1 MTHETLALG
10 LAAVLWTAAA
20 VQEKPKK
27 DAAALPKKGDP
38 VVLEGCLRGGALESA
53 EVAAEDSDVPVA
65 SGLTF
70 RVTGNK
76 SLLKDMKQKAEGRL
90 IEIRGLLK
98 SELLPQDGYGTK
110 LGRMRVTIGTPSA
123 NPGSAAAEANRSIPV
138 VEVKSFEATETT
150 CAR

>member
-1 MTHETLALG
+1 M
-10 LAAVLWTAAA
+10 
-20 VQEKPKK
+20 QDSPKK
-27 DAAALPKKGDP
+27 DPNALPKKGDP
-38 VVLEGCLRGGALESA
+38 VVLKGCLRGGALETA
-53 EVAAEDSDVPVA
+53 DVAAEDGDLTVA
-65 SGLTF
+65 RGLTF

-76 SLLKDMKQKAEGRL
+76 SLLKEMKQKGEGRL
-90 IEIRGLLK
+90 VDIRGVLK

-138 VEVKSFEATETT
+138 VEVKSFEATETG

>member
-1 MTHETLALG
+1 MTHATLAIG
-10 LAAVLWTAAA
+10 LAAALWTSA

-27 DAAALPKKGDP
+27 DPTSLPKKGDP
-38 VVLEGCLRGGALESA
+38 VVVKGCLRGGALESA
-53 EVAAEDSDVPVA
+53 DVAAEDSDLTVA

-76 SLLKDMKQKAEGRL
+76 ALLKDMKQKTEGRL
-90 IEIRGLLK
+90 VEVKGVLK
-98 SELLPQDGYGTK
+98 SELLPREGYGTN

-138 VEVKSFEATETT
+138 VEVKSFEGTETG